1 MNREAGET
9 SELRQASW
17 TALNQTYLAC
27 ELDRIQER
35 LQRCL
40 TGEPNSGDSE
50 ETTVVRPADM
60 DRPPALVTLCDTFGL
75 SGFER
80 DIVLLC
86 AGVDMNAGFARA
98 CAAAQNDPQ
107 LLNPTFSLALGALA
121 EAHWSALLPNAPLRD
136 WQIIHL
142 GEGRTLTLSPLRLDE
157 RILHYLN
164 GLQYPDARLAGVLSW
179 EETRQAVLLAHRELS
194 ERIAGA
200 WLHSEANVKLP
211 LIQLIGNDLAERQ
224 AIASAVCARLGL
236 HLGVL
241 PLRGMPAAVQE
252 GETLRRLWER
262 EAVLS
267 AGALLLETEDDS
279 EETRSKE
286 AMLERMAQQTQGLVF
301 VSTRERRPFPHR
313 ATLNFEIVRPDA
325 LAQAALWQQALPPL
339 SPTMTTRIAP
349 LAAQFRLGTLAIESV
364 AAQVRGLQCP
374 EEELPQALWDAC
386 RAHARPRLEALAQPV
401 RVIAAW
407 EDLVLPEPQEATL
420 HEIAAHVRQ
429 RHQVYTQW
437 GFSEQGA
444 RGSGITALF
453 AGSSGTGKTL
463 AAEVLAGELRLDLF
477 RIDLSSVVSKY
488 IGETEKNLRK
498 LFDAAEES
506 GAILL
511 FDEADALFG
520 KRSEV
525 KDSHDRYANIEVSYL
540 LQRMEAY
547 SGLAILTTNLK
558 NALDTAFLRR
568 LRFVVPFPFPDA
580 AQRTV
585 IWQRVFPAGVPVEGL
600 DYAKLAR
607 LNIAGGN
614 IRNIAMNAAFLAADG
629 GDSIRMQHL
638 LQAARSE
645 YAKLEKPLTDSEIAG
660 WLSSHEATS

>member
-1 MNREAGET
+1 MKKGAD
-9 SELRQASW
+9 SPPAPLRRDW
-17 TALNQTYLAC
+17 TAQNQAYLSC
-27 ELDRIQER
+27 ELER
-35 LQRCL
+35 LRILLQRSSAQGHNAG
-40 TGEPNSGDSE
+40 GEA
-50 ETTVVRPADM
+50 PAPLSAPASFPAGLG
-60 DRPPALVTLCDTFGL
+60 RPPALVTLCETFGL
-75 SGFER
+75 SAFER

-86 AGVDMNAGFARA
+86 AGVEMEAGLARA

-107 LLNPTFSLALGALA
+107 MLNPTFSLALAALP
-121 EAHWSALLPNAPLRD
+121 EAHWSALLPTSPLRD
-136 WQIIHL
+136 WQLIQM
-142 GEGRTLTLSPLRLDE
+142 GEGRTLTLCPLRLDE
-157 RILHYLN
+157 RILHYLA
-164 GLQYPDARLAGVLSW
+164 GLQYPDSRLAGHLAW
-179 EETRQAVLLAHRELS
+179 EAVRAALIPAHQEIS
-194 ERIAGA
+194 ERIASA
-200 WLHSEANVKLP
+200 WMRSSADTSLP
-211 LIQLIGNDLAERQ
+211 LLQLIGGDAAERQ

-236 HLGVL
+236 QLAVL
-241 PLRGMPAAVQE
+241 PLRAMPAAPAE

-267 AGALLLETEDDS
+267 GAALLLDAEDDGDDA
-279 EETRSKE
+279 RAKE
-286 AMLERMAQQTQGLVF
+286 AALERLAQQIQGLVF
-301 VSTRERRPFPHR
+301 VSTRERRAFARRPS
-313 ATLNFEIVRPDA
+313 LNFEIGSPGA
-325 LAQAALWQQALPPL
+325 EAQAVLWRQALHPLPPIL
-339 SPTMTTRIAP
+339 AARIAP
-349 LAAQFRLGTLAIESV
+349 LAAQFRMGALAIESA
-364 AAQVRGLQCP
+364 AAQVRSLGCA
-374 EEELPQALWDAC
+374 EEDLPQALWDVC

-401 RVIAAW
+401 HMTASW
-407 EDLVLPEPQEATL
+407 EDLVLPKPQEQTL

-437 GFSEQGA
+437 GFCEQGA

-453 AGSSGTGKTL
+453 AGGSGTGKTL

-506 GAILL
+506 GAVLL

-558 NALDTAFLRR
+558 NGMDTAFLRR

-580 AQRTV
+580 AQRAV
-585 IWQRVFPAGVPVEGL
+585 IWQRIFPAGVPTQNL
-600 DYAKLAR
+600 DCDKLAR
-607 LNIAGGN
+607 LNIAGGS
-614 IRNIAMNAAFLAADG
+614 IRNIAMNAAFLAADAAQAVQM
-629 GDSIRMQHL
+629 RHL

-660 WLSSHEATS
+660 WLTA

>member
-1 MNREAGET
+1 MKKGVDRPTAP
-9 SELRQASW
+9 LRQDWA
-17 TALNQTYLAC
+17 TKNQTYLSC
-27 ELDRIQER
+27 ELER
-35 LQRCL
+35 LRNLLQR
-40 TGEPNSGDSE
+40 GSARGQDSGSE
-50 ETTVVRPADM
+50 AAIPLSTPSALPGDLE
-60 DRPPALVTLCDTFGL
+60 RPPALMTLCETFGL
-75 SGFER
+75 SAFER

-86 AGVDMNAGFARA
+86 AGVELDAGLARM

-107 LLNPTFSLALGALA
+107 MLNPTFSLALAALP
-121 EAHWSALLPNAPLRD
+121 EAHWSALLPTAPLRE
-136 WQIIHL
+136 WQLVHL
-142 GEGRTLTLSPLRLDE
+142 GEGRTLTLCPLRLDE
-157 RILHYLN
+157 RILHYLT
-164 GLQYPDARLAGVLSW
+164 GLQYPDARLKGTLSW
-179 EETRQAVLLAHRELS
+179 EEAREAHISGHQEIS
-194 ERIAGA
+194 ERIASA
-200 WLHSEANVKLP
+200 WLRRSSTGTSLP
-211 LIQLIGNDLAERQ
+211 LLQLIGGDSAERQ

-236 HLGVL
+236 QFAIL
-241 PLRGMPAAVQE
+241 PLRAAPTALAE
-252 GETLRRLWER
+252 GEALRRLWER
-262 EAVLS
+262 EAILS
-267 AGALLLETEDDS
+267 GAALLLDAEDDS
-279 EETRSKE
+279 EEARAKE
-286 AMLERMAQQTQGLVF
+286 ASFDRLAQQTQGLVF
-301 VSTRERRPFPHR
+301 VSTRERRVFSRRPS
-313 ATLNFEIVRPDA
+313 LNFEIGSPGVE
-325 LAQAALWQQALPPL
+325 AQVVLWRQALHPLPPIL
-339 SPTMTTRIAP
+339 EARIAP
-349 LAAQFRLGTLAIESV
+349 LAAQFRMGALAIESA
-364 AAQVRGLQCP
+364 AAQVRGLECA
-374 EEELPQALWDAC
+374 EEDLPRAVWDAC

-401 RVIAAW
+401 RVTASW
-407 EDLVLPEPQEATL
+407 EDLVLPKAQEQTL

-437 GFSEQGA
+437 GFCEQGA

-506 GAILL
+506 GAVLL

-585 IWQRVFPAGVPVEGL
+585 IWQRIFPVGVPTQNL
-600 DYAKLAR
+600 DYDKLAR

-614 IRNIAMNAAFLAADG
+614 IRNIAMNAAFLAADAG
-629 GDSIRMQHL
+629 QSVQMRHL

-660 WLSSHEATS
+660 WLAS

>member
-1 MNREAGET
+1 MTTEASGT
-9 SELRQASW
+9 SELRGANW
-17 TALNQTYLAC
+17 PTLNQAYLSS
-27 ELDRIQER
+27 ELNRIQGR
-35 LQRCL
+35 LQLCL
-40 TGEPNSGDSE
+40 TGKPNPDDVA
-50 ETTVVRPADM
+50 ETVMRPADM

-86 AGVDMNAGFARA
+86 AGVEMDAGFARA
-98 CAAAQNDPQ
+98 CAMAQNDPQ
-107 LLNPTFSLALGALA
+107 LLNPTFGLALKALS
-121 EAHWSALLPNAPLRD
+121 EGHWSALLPNAPLRD
-136 WQIIHL
+136 WQIIHI

-164 GLQYPDARLAGVLSW
+164 GLQYPDARLTGILSW
-179 EETRQAVLLAHRELS
+179 EEAQRATLPAHRELS
-194 ERIAGA
+194 ERIAAA
-200 WLHSEANVKLP
+200 WMQSDAGVELP
-211 LIQLIGNDLAERQ
+211 LIQLVGPDCAERQ

-236 HLGVL
+236 QLAVL
-241 PLRGMPAAVQE
+241 PLRSLPAALQE
-252 GETLRRLWER
+252 GEMLRRLWER

-279 EETRSKE
+279 EEARSRE
-286 AMLERMAQQTQGLVF
+286 ATFEHIAQKTQGLVF
-301 VSTRERRPFPHR
+301 VSTRERRPFPLR
-313 ATLNFEIVRPDA
+313 VALNFEIERPDA
-325 LAQAALWQQALPPL
+325 VAQAVLWQQALPFL
-339 SPTMTTRIAP
+339 SPALTTRLGP
-349 LAAQFRLGTLAIESV
+349 LAAQFRLGALAIESV
-364 AAQVRGLQCP
+364 AVQVRGLLCR
-374 EEELPQALWDAC
+374 EEELPEALWNAC
-386 RAHARPRLEALAQPV
+386 RSHARPRLEALAQAV
-401 RVIAAW
+401 RVVAAW
-407 EDLVLPEPQEATL
+407 EDLVLPAPQEATL

-429 RHQVYTQW
+429 RHRVYTQW
-437 GFSEQGA
+437 GFSEHGT

-488 IGETEKNLRK
+488 IGETEKNLRQ

-585 IWQRVFPAGVPVEGL
+585 IWQRVFPLGVPVEGL
-600 DYAKLAR
+600 DYEKLAR

-629 GDSIRMQHL
+629 GDCVRMQHL

-660 WLSSHEATS
+660 WLFSHEAQS